1 MFKLFR
7 KKNEEGFT
15 IAELLIVIVVLGIL
29 AAIAIPS
36 FTGLQKRAR
45 RAELES
51 NGRAIVLAL
60 EMYKIETGKYPDVQ
74 TQENNINE
82 LKVPL
87 QGYLT
92 NVEQILQTVP
102 SGTYKKDT
110 PEGGYTLTLGD
121 GDDTEV
127 TFVNGVLQT
136 ESETESKPE
145 P

>member
-29 AAIAIPS
+29 AAIAIPN

-60 EMYKIETGKYPDVQ
+60 EMHKIEKESILT
-74 TQENNINE
+74 
-82 LKVPL
+82 PL
-87 QGYLT
+87 TRLMT
-92 NVEQILQTVP
+92 
-102 SGTYKKDT
+102 
-110 PEGGYTLTLGD
+110 
-121 GDDTEV
+121 
-127 TFVNGVLQT
+127 
-136 ESETESKPE
+136 
-145 P
+145 

>member
-1 MFKLFR
+1 MFKFR

-60 EMYKIETGKYPDVQ
+60 EMYKIEKGKYPDTVEQ
-74 TQENNINE
+74 IDDLTGS
-82 LKVPL
+82 L
-87 QGYLT
+87 QNYLT
-92 NVEQILQTVP
+92 NVEQILQTVD
-102 SGTYKKDT
+102 SGTYVKDT
-110 PEGGYTLTLGD
+110 ATGGYTLTLGHED
-121 GDDTEV
+121 GTEV

-136 ESETESKPE
+136 EVTVVN
-145 P
+145 

>member
-1 MFKLFR
+1 MFKFR

-60 EMYKIETGKYPDVQ
+60 EMYRIEKGKYPDTVDQ
-74 TQENNINE
+74 IDDLTGS
-82 LKVPL
+82 L
-87 QGYLT
+87 QNYLT
-92 NVEQILQTVP
+92 NVEQILQTVK
-102 SGTYKKDT
+102 SGTYVKDT
-110 PEGGYTLTLGD
+110 PTGGYTLTLVKD
-121 GDDTEV
+121 GTEV

-136 ESETESKPE
+136 EVTVVN
-145 P
+145 

>member
-60 EMYKIETGKYPDVQ
+60 EMYKIEKGKYPDTDQ
-74 TQENNINE
+74 LTNH
-82 LKVPL
+82 L
-87 QGYLT
+87 QDYLT
-92 NVEQILQTVP
+92 NVEQILQTVG
-102 SGTYKKDT
+102 SVTYEKDT
-110 PEGGYTLTLGD
+110 QGGYTLTLVKD
-121 GDDTEV
+121 GTEV

-136 ESETESKPE
+136 ESETEQ
-145 P
+145 

>member
-1 MFKLFR
+1 MFKFR

-60 EMYKIETGKYPDVQ
+60 EMYRIEKGKYPDTVDQ
-74 TQENNINE
+74 IDDLTGS
-82 LKVPL
+82 L
-87 QGYLT
+87 QNYLT
-92 NVEQILQTVP
+92 NVEQILQTVD
-102 SGTYKKDT
+102 SGTYVKDT
-110 PEGGYTLTLGD
+110 ATGGYTLTLGHED
-121 GDDTEV
+121 GTEV

-136 ESETESKPE
+136 EVTVVN
-145 P
+145 

>member
-1 MFKLFR
+1 MFKFR

-60 EMYKIETGKYPDVQ
+60 EMYRIEKGKYPDTVDQ
-74 TQENNINE
+74 IDDLTGS
-82 LKVPL
+82 L
-87 QGYLT
+87 QNYLT
-92 NVEQILQTVP
+92 NVEQILQTVD
-102 SGTYKKDT
+102 SGTYVKDT
-110 PEGGYTLTLGD
+110 ATGGYTLTLGHED
-121 GDDTEV
+121 GTEV

-136 ESETESKPE
+136 EVTFVN
-145 P
+145 

>member
-29 AAIAIPS
+29 AAIAIPN

-60 EMYKIETGKYPDVQ
+60 EMYKIEKGEYPTVQ
-74 TQENNINE
+74 EQENNIDE
-82 LKVPL
+82 LTGPL
-87 QGYLT
+87 QDYLT
-92 NVEQILQTVP
+92 NVEQILEQILQTVD

-110 PEGGYTLTLGD
+110 PQGGYTLTLVRED
-121 GDDTEV
+121 GTEV
-127 TFVNGVLQT
+127 TFVNGILQQPK
-136 ESETESKPE
+136 SQQ
-145 P
+145 

>member
-1 MFKLFR
+1 MFKFR

-60 EMYKIETGKYPDVQ
+60 EMYKIEKGEYPDTVVQ
-74 TQENNINE
+74 IDDLTGS
-82 LKVPL
+82 L
-87 QGYLT
+87 QNYLT
-92 NVEQILQTVP
+92 NVEQILQTVD
-102 SGTYKKDT
+102 SGTYVKDT
-110 PEGGYTLTLGD
+110 PTGGYTLTLVHED
-121 GDDTEV
+121 GTEV

-136 ESETESKPE
+136 EVTVVN
-145 P
+145 